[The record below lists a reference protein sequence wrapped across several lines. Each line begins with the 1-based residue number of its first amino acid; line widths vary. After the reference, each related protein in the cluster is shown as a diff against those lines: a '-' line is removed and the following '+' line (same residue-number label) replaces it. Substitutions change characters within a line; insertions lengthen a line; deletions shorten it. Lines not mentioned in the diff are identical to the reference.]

1 MSESGYYLVW
11 DWTGKD
17 TNEEPDAT
25 IVYGSEAVFKIVSKA
40 KEENRKIAVY
50 AIGKCLLDWS

>member
-1 MSESGYYLVW
+1 MSESGYYLIW

-17 TNEEPDAT
+17 ASEEPDAT
-25 IVYGSEAVFKIVSKA
+25 IVYGSKAVFEIVNKA

-50 AIGKCLLDWS
+50 VIGDCLLDWS